1 MTLRKY
7 LDSYL
12 FLEYFQKS
20 NLVLGIWIF
29 LAIPETESKSHSQD

>member
-12 FLEYFQKS
+12 YLEYFQKS
-20 NLVLGIWIF
+20 NLVLGIFWIF
-29 LAIPETESKSHSQD
+29 LAIPVT